1 MRKISML
8 AAVAV
13 LMFAA
18 GLSLKVGQA
27 HAASA
32 PPAVGQAAPGFTLP
46 SQTGAQI
53 SLSSFD
59 GKWVVLYF
67 YPKDMTPGCT
77 VEAHN
82 FQASQPQF
90 LAKNA
95 VILGVSVD
103 SSASHE
109 QFCTKENL
117 TFRLLADSNKTV
129 TSAYGSLGANG
140 MASRNT
146 FLIDPQGK
154 IAQVWTSVSPQTTV
168 PIVLA
173 AIPGGPV
180 MAAPSL
186 MAAPSE
192 MRAPITDSVKPPP
205 PINQAPITDNESVKP
220 PPPANQT
227 PQ

>member
-1 MRKISML
+1 MKKFTKIAAMAALML
-8 AAVAV
+8 V
-13 LMFAA
+13 A
-18 GLSLKVGQA
+18 GLSLSVG
-27 HAASA
+27 HVRAASA
-32 PPAVGQAAPGFTLP
+32 MPGVGQAAPGFTLP

-82 FQASQPQF
+82 FQAAQPKF

-103 SSASHE
+103 SSDSHQ

-117 TFRLLADSNKTV
+117 TFRLLADTNKTV
-129 TSAYGSLGANG
+129 TSAYGSLGSNG

-146 FLIDPQGK
+146 FLINPQGK
-154 IAQVWTSVSPQTTV
+154 IANEWTSVSPQTTV
-168 PIVLA
+168 ATVLA
-173 AIPGGPV
+173 AIPGGATTATPSKL
-180 MAAPSL
+180 AAP
-186 MAAPSE
+186 AA
-192 MRAPITDSVKPPP
+192 RKPITDSVKPPP
-205 PINQAPITDNESVKP
+205 PVNQVP
-220 PPPANQT
+220 
-227 PQ
+227 

>member
-1 MRKISML
+1 VRKNFALAAIAALML
-8 AAVAV
+8 AA
-13 LMFAA
+13 
-18 GLSLKVGQA
+18 GLGVHVGQVS
-27 HAASA
+27 AATA
-32 PPAVGQAAPGFTLP
+32 MPAVGQVAPGFTLP

-77 VEAHN
+77 IEAHN
-82 FQASQPQF
+82 FQAAQPQF

-103 SSASHE
+103 SSDSHQ
-109 QFCTKENL
+109 QFCTTENL
-117 TFRLLADSNKTV
+117 TFRLLADTKKKV

-140 MASRNT
+140 MAARNT

-180 MAAPSL
+180 MV
-186 MAAPSE
+186 APSE
-192 MRAPITDSVKPPP
+192 MAAPEVKRPITDSVKPPP
-205 PINQAPITDNESVKP
+205 PITDSVKP
-220 PPPANQT
+220 PPPGNQT